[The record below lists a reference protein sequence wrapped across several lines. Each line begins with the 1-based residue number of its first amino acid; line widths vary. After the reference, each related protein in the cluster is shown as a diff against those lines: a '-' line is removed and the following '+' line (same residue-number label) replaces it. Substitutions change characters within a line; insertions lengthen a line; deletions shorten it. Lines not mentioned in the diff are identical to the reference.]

1 MEKEK
6 SCGCI
11 IVVNNQVL
19 LVKHNGGHWGFPKG
33 HVEKNE
39 TEEQTAIREVK
50 EETNLDVEIINNKRY
65 VEEYITNK
73 GRETEVVYF
82 IAKKIGGEIK
92 KQEEEIQEIKWFN
105 IEEAIEMI
113 TYEGSRKIFKEAINE
128 IVYEDSKK

>member
-11 IVVNNQVL
+11 IVDNNQVL

-73 GRETEVVYF
+73 GRKKEVVYF

-128 IVYEDSKK
+128 IVY

>member
-11 IVVNNQVL
+11 IVDNNQVL

-73 GRETEVVYF
+73 GREKEVVYF

-113 TYEGSRKIFKEAINE
+113 TYEGSRQIFKE
-128 IVYEDSKK
+128 VLEDYK

>member
-11 IVVNNQVL
+11 IVDNNQVL

-73 GRETEVVYF
+73 GREKEVVYF

-128 IVYEDSKK
+128 IVY